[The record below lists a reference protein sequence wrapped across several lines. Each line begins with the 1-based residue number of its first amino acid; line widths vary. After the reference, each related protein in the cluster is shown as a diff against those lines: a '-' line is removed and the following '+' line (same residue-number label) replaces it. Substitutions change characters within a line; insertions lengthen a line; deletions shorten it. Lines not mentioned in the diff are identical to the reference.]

1 MLVNSQVTNMIS
13 SKVTRE
19 ALIIRPIFRMES
31 FLLFEQAEEAEESK
45 IDNRDGFLV
54 CTVL

>member
-1 MLVNSQVTNMIS
+1 MIS